1 MSRLLRTA
9 SLALA
14 SVLFVGCAA
23 AGVPVADASKL
34 SKAEEPTPAAAEVQT
49 AKPISREQVA
59 AAQGKWCEALVAIG
73 AAADPAATAK
83 EVLSSAY
90 NYAAAPV
97 LFKPTLTSGKQT
109 FRFDQEGALSYFV
122 GGNPAYPDD
131 HGFARKG
138 WKTCRPEV
146 REVYSHGDM
155 VLAMGNV
162 YMSDGKGS
170 DVMVDKTFGY
180 VRSGDSLKIVLHHS
194 SLPYS
199 PKP

>member
-1 MSRLLRTA
+1 MLL
-9 SLALA
+9 
-14 SVLFVGCAA
+14 VGCAG
-23 AGVPVADASKL
+23 AGAPVSDASKL
-34 SKAEEPTPAAAEVQT
+34 SKAEDPTAAAAEVPTNT
-49 AKPISREQVA
+49 AISREQVV

-73 AAADPAATAK
+73 AASDPAATAK
-83 EVLSSAY
+83 AVLESAY

-109 FRFDQEGALSYFV
+109 FRFDEEGALAYFV
-122 GGNPAYPDD
+122 GGNPAYADD
-131 HGFARKG
+131 KGFARKG

-146 REVYSHGDM
+146 REVYIHGG
-155 VLAMGNV
+155 VALAMGNV
-162 YMSDGKGS
+162 SMSDGKGG

-180 VRSGDSLKIVLHHS
+180 VRAGDSLKIVLHHS